1 LEIIAEE
8 DENLKTMDDR
18 KESFVESFD
27 FDDDLEDLLDDQKVI
42 PNTNFKDL
50 KITSVQKSNPSPT
63 INIPQ
68 RRSGTEKII
77 QSKVIYWF

>member
-1 LEIIAEE
+1 
-8 DENLKTMDDR
+8 LKTNDR

-50 KITSVQKSNPSPT
+50 KTITITKSNQSST
-63 INIPQ
+63 QVSIPQ

-77 QSKVIYWF
+77 LSKVNY